1 MNRLIDIRCTQIQ
14 RPINRYWT
22 IIVCPINRTCIFR
35 QILKWDKH
43 SVTLLK
49 SVQSIYSDFVGFR
62 IQLIYLGICP
72 QWTGT
77 LRIIPEIKKYS
88 IVLLVFAHIKIQQ
101 IKPQIKPRYTILIDQ
116 IGTNRYPCSHSLRRS
131 RELQT

>member
-14 RPINRYWT
+14 RPINRYWA

-43 SVTLLK
+43 SVALLK

-62 IQLIYLGICP
+62 IQLIHLGICP

-77 LRIIPEIKKYS
+77 LRIIPKIKKYS
-88 IVLLVFAHIKIQQ
+88 IVLLVFAQIKIRQR
-101 IKPQIKPRYTILIDQ
+101 KTQIKPRHSIPIDKL
-116 IGTNRYPCSHSLRRS
+116 GPYRHPCSHSLRRS